1 MNRTTLKLAAW
12 SLMALLVAFLPQQT
26 DALGLSGL
34 RIKAGV
40 NLTREQQFSQLQGF
54 GGQFDSH
61 RWMLGSNLDLG
72 SLILPKLHFVPG
84 ADLVVEDK
92 VRVYVINT
100 DFVYFFSQS
109 PKGRGYA
116 GAGFGTH
123 LYRPTDAGRAA
134 AVAAG
139 TIANSDTKISLNVP
153 IGYQR
158 NMGTGLAWFGE
169 VKLVIADDES
179 DSALQFSVGFN
190 FGSNE

>member
-1 MNRTTLKLAAW
+1 MNRIASNYAAW
-12 SLMALLVAFLPQQT
+12 SLVALLVVCLPQQT

-40 NLTREQQFSQLQGF
+40 NLTREQQFSQLQGL

-72 SLILPKLHFVPG
+72 SLILPELHLVPG
-84 ADLVVEDK
+84 VDFFVQDNL
-92 VRVYVINT
+92 RVYVINV
-100 DFVYFFSQS
+100 DFVYFFHQG

-116 GAGFGTH
+116 GAGVGTH
-123 LYRPTDAGRAA
+123 LFRPQAA
-134 AVAAG
+134 AVASD
-139 TIANSDTKISLNVP
+139 TKSDTKICLNVP

-158 NMGTGLAWFGE
+158 TVGSGLAWFGE
-169 VKLVIADDES
+169 VKLVIADDEQ
-179 DSALQFSVGFN
+179 DSALQFSIGFN